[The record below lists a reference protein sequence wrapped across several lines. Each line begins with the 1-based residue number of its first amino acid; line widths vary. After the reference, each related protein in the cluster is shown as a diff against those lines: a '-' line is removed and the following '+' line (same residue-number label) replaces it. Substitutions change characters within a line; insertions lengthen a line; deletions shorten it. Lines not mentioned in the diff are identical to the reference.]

1 MRLLIK
7 SKIFLS
13 LIILMHTTSIIAS
26 EIANS
31 QFIQD
36 PSQSL
41 FINGRDIIGEL
52 FNEDNTLS
60 YDAVLMFLE
69 ELENGDLEKVC
80 TEEDLYKIDNFLAFL
95 VKKGILPNMPEEDQ
109 ASLEKDVQDLLFPS
123 EGDIMYENTFY
134 ASDNYSIIPC
144 IYNEQCK
151 IIFCK
156 GWCSKAWKKTKKFV
170 KEHKKEIVIGT
181 VIVVAAVAVVIASSA
196 AATSVAAAGA
206 AGAVAAGAAAETDS
220 SSSSKDTSLSHEEQ
234 STPSDQLT
242 ENITGDQALKIF
254 DDQITD
260 YQNIISENNLLSS
273 ESINLD
279 PNYQDN
285 ERIIGSIL
293 AHESLNNI
301 PPAFSYEGYDDMLIK
316 GHGVIDNAFSTNQ
329 TSSYLDNN
337 IYNSPDQN
345 LKENLYYY
353 QGQEALNKHSYDK
366 AIEDFGKV
374 LEVNPYN
381 PDVYLDRAYTY
392 FEMGDVDNSLK
403 DYEAYN
409 EQQAAPVDRSI
420 SFGDCIDFSAGVT
433 TGVAK
438 GAVGSTKQMLLFAAN
453 AITHPL
459 DTSVG
464 IYEGFSNLSKLAV
477 SQEWKLLSQSLAPEV
492 CDLVD
497 EWNNLS
503 MKDRGEKSGYI
514 VGKYGAD
521 ILMPT
526 ASAKAISQGVK
537 GAKELAVIVKNLEK
551 TERLMPLEALA
562 GGSSEVFAETVYSW
576 KIAEEVVPY
585 SRGALVEG
593 FNIKKLAEAGKVMDR
608 AELTKAGRAL
618 AKHGGRK
625 VTVFPK
631 PKGPPSQI
639 NQQGQA
645 ILESILNN
653 PGKTVIKHELPKFG
667 NVIDI
672 KIPGK
677 YGVRYYQNGNLIGFL
692 EP

>member
-1 MRLLIK
+1 MSNVK
-7 SKIFLS
+7 
-13 LIILMHTTSIIAS
+13 
-26 EIANS
+26 
-31 QFIQD
+31 
-36 PSQSL
+36 L
-41 FINGRDIIGEL
+41 F
-52 FNEDNTLS
+52 
-60 YDAVLMFLE
+60 
-69 ELENGDLEKVC
+69 
-80 TEEDLYKIDNFLAFL
+80 
-95 VKKGILPNMPEEDQ
+95 
-109 ASLEKDVQDLLFPS
+109 
-123 EGDIMYENTFY
+123 
-134 ASDNYSIIPC
+134 
-144 IYNEQCK
+144 
-151 IIFCK
+151 
-156 GWCSKAWKKTKKFV
+156 FV

-196 AATSVAAAGA
+196 AATSAAA
-206 AGAVAAGAAAETDS
+206 AGAVAAGTAAETDS
-220 SSSSKDTSLSHEEQ
+220 SSSSKDASLSHEEQ

-260 YQNIISENNLLSS
+260 YQNIISENNLLSP

-279 PNYQDN
+279 SNYQDN

-329 TSSYLDNN
+329 VSSYLDNN

-353 QGQEALNKHSYDK
+353 QGQEALNNHSYYK

-392 FEMGDVDNSLK
+392 FEMGDVENSLK
-403 DYEAYN
+403 DYQAYN
-409 EQQAAPVDRSI
+409 EQQGAVLDKYI
-420 SFGDCIDFSAGVT
+420 SFSDCIDFSAGII
-433 TGVAK
+433 TGIAK

-497 EWNNLS
+497 QWNNLS
-503 MKDRGEKSGYI
+503 MKERGEKSGYI

-537 GAKELAVIVKNLEK
+537 GAKELVVIVKNLEK

-576 KIAEEVVPY
+576 KIAEEAAVCPKQLL
-585 SRGALVEG
+585 G
-593 FNIKKLAEAGKVMDR
+593 NIER
-608 AELTKAGRAL
+608 FSSITTKTDIL
-618 AKHGGRK
+618 NII
-625 VTVFPK
+625 K
-631 PKGPPSQI
+631 PKGIWIGKEGTKNYIRLFEGGQSEAMYVFKKLIKDGTPIPIKDSINIYKLPNDIYITYRPKSVSGPP
-639 NQQGQA
+639 
-645 ILESILNN
+645 
-653 PGKTVIKHELPKFG
+653 T
-667 NVIDI
+667 IDI
-672 KIPGK
+672 KLPGLK
-677 YGVRYYQNGNLIGFL
+677 NNIKLKFL
-692 EP
+692 ENK